1 MTMHVVSNPWLKVVD
16 SSRSAAQERVLTV
29 VEEQFVDNWARLGLA
44 FGMGEHM
51 ARVHAVLYLSED
63 ALSAV
68 QVATRTGFSV
78 PQCDAEL
85 ERLHSCGVVYALGH
99 NPVTYEA
106 EKDPW
111 VFFAAVVRYRASREF
126 APILSA
132 IRALHSMA
140 NEAHARGRLSEVS
153 MQRIATFSQF
163 ADHTAK
169 MFEAFGGGASSRP
182 VISAAR
188 MVARFLG

>member
-1 MTMHVVSNPWLKVVD
+1 MRVVSNPWLKVVE
-16 SSRSAAQERVLTV
+16 SSRASAQSRSLSV

-44 FGMGEHM
+44 FGMGEQT
-51 ARVHAVLYLSED
+51 ARVHAVLYLAED
-63 ALSAV
+63 AISVV
-68 QVATRTGFSV
+68 QVATLTGLSV

-85 ERLHSCGVVYALGH
+85 ERLHECGVVYTAGH
-99 NPVTYEA
+99 SPVCYEA

-111 VFFAAVVRYRASREF
+111 VFFAAVVRYRAGREF
-126 APILSA
+126 APILAAVRSLQSVA
-132 IRALHSMA
+132 T
-140 NEAHARGRLSEVS
+140 EAHARGRLSEVS

-169 MFEAFGGGASSRP
+169 MFEAFGGGAASRP
-182 VISAAR
+182 VMSAAR